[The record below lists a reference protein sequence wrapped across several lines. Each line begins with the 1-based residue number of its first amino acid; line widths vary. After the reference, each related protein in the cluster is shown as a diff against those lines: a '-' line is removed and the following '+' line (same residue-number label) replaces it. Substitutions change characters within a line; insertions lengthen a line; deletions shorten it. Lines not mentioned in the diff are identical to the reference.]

1 MSATSDFY
9 FARAEES
16 ARDASA
22 SKLDNVRDRCLRSEA
37 AWRAM
42 AEKMLK
48 NEERRDRLAAEK
60 AAADTQTASELA
72 AGNVALAPQD
82 T

>member
-16 ARDASA
+16 ARDAGA
-22 SKLDNVRDRCLRSEA
+22 SELDNVRDRCLRSEA

-48 NEERRDRLAAEK
+48 NEERRDQLAAAK
-60 AAADTQTASELA
+60 AAADTLAASELA
-72 AGNVALAPQD
+72 VDTMALTPLD